1 MKDLIENN
9 IPFDVISAGDGWGKN
24 DLDINKLNLYDV
36 IIVNSD
42 IQYFTSQQLEI
53 INQLG
58 RKKKDISDLSGIK
71 EMLTS
76 KVSTTPTNSNIS
88 IVPRK
93 NKKDNKASY
102 IFHLLNRNYD
112 NFTDSIASKTNLH
125 INIDSGFI
133 KGSIYKIYIHRPD
146 ELPSDITPNV
156 IGQKL
161 ELTIDEIK
169 TWGIIE
175 VKIQ

>member
-58 RKKKDISDLSGIK
+58 SKKKDISDLSGIK

-93 NKKDNKASY
+93 NKKNNKASY

-112 NFTDSIASKTNLH
+112 NSTDSIASKTNLH

>member
-1 MKDLIENN
+1 M
-9 IPFDVISAGDGWGKN
+9 
-24 DLDINKLNLYDV
+24 
-36 IIVNSD
+36 
-42 IQYFTSQQLEI
+42 
-53 INQLG
+53 
-58 RKKKDISDLSGIK
+58 
-71 EMLTS
+71 
-76 KVSTTPTNSNIS
+76 
-88 IVPRK
+88 
-93 NKKDNKASY
+93 
-102 IFHLLNRNYD
+102 LNRNYD
-112 NFTDSIASKTNLH
+112 NSTDSIASKTNLH

>member
-1 MKDLIENN
+1 M
-9 IPFDVISAGDGWGKN
+9 
-24 DLDINKLNLYDV
+24 

-58 RKKKDISDLSGIK
+58 SKKKDISDLSGIK

-112 NFTDSIASKTNLH
+112 YSTDSSKDIVPVELCSVSPGMASERAWN
-125 INIDSGFI
+125 
-133 KGSIYKIYIHRPD
+133 SI
-146 ELPSDITPNV
+146 SS
-156 IGQKL
+156 
-161 ELTIDEIK
+161 
-169 TWGIIE
+169 
-175 VKIQ
+175 